1 MAVDAASAAAITAQT
16 AAQFVIS
23 EKIGGQTTPALPGT
37 LTAID
42 SDLNLIAYQLMR
54 IADNSKKVLDVLH
67 SIKIATEAQTSV
79 LTDSNTMQAI
89 VVASQVEANDFQR
102 AVTEQALTSSG
113 QEIPKLPPFMTRMK
127 AQVKSALDM
136 VSVARVEGFVNQ
148 LFKDSLKNITLYAE
162 GTAIYKT
169 VSAKLEEYKQAVL
182 SVETP
187 SLATVKS
194 KISNLLGLKSAVYYD
209 V

>member
-1 MAVDAASAAAITAQT
+1 MAVDAASAAAIAAQT
-16 AAQFVIS
+16 AAQITIS
-23 EKIGGQTTPALPGT
+23 EKLGGQAFPATPGT

-54 IADNSKKVLDVLH
+54 IADNSKKVLEVLH
-67 SIKIATEAQTSV
+67 SIKVATEAQVSAQN
-79 LTDSNTMQAI
+79 DSNTLQAM

-102 AVTEQALTSSG
+102 AVTEQALTESG
-113 QEIPKLPPFMTRMK
+113 QEVPKLAPFSERIK
-127 AQVKSALDM
+127 KLVKSALDM
-136 VSVARVEGFVNQ
+136 MSVARVEGFVSQ
-148 LFKDSLKNITLYAE
+148 MFKDSLKNIVLYAE

-169 VSAKLEEYKQAVL
+169 VAAKFEEFKQAVL
-182 SVETP
+182 AVETP
-187 SLATVKS
+187 SLATIKS

>member
-16 AAQFVIS
+16 AAQIGIAA
-23 EKIGGQTTPALPGT
+23 KIGGQEFPALPGT

-67 SIKIATEAQTSV
+67 SIKVATEAQTSV
-79 LTDSNTMQAI
+79 LTDANTLQAI

-102 AVTEQALTSSG
+102 AVTEQALVSSG
-113 QEIPKLPPFMTRMK
+113 QDVPKLPSFTTRMK

-136 VSVARVEGFVNQ
+136 MSVARVEGFVSQ

-162 GTAIYKT
+162 GTAVYKT

-182 SVETP
+182 SYETP
-187 SLATVKS
+187 SLATIKS
-194 KISNLLGLKSAVYYD
+194 KVSNLLGLKSAVYYD